1 MLMLFFLFILGL
13 FIEISIA
20 LTILGIL
27 FYLTHQAYNKVLWGT
42 GKGKKAWLL
51 FMLIVWAT
59 VFIFFLYMI
68 IKLAFIV
75 F

>member
-1 MLMLFFLFILGL
+1 MLMLFFLFILGV
-13 FIEISIA
+13 FTEIAIA

-27 FYLTHQAYNKVLWGT
+27 FYLTHQAYNKVWWDT
-42 GKGKKAWLL
+42 DKGKKAWLL
-51 FMLIVWAT
+51 FLLIVWAA